1 MHIAHFTNTYHPVIS
16 GVVRSVS
23 TFRQA
28 LSDLG
33 HNVFVFAQNVPNY
46 EDQEPFI
53 FRYPALNLGL
63 PNDFPATIPFSPFID
78 NLFPPLKV
86 EVIHSHH
93 PVLLGQAA
101 ANKAEDYGLPLV
113 FTFHTRYRE
122 YSHYFPLSQDFVQD
136 FVKEAIDSWLKYYIA
151 RCHHIVAPSEST
163 RQILMNQYGVK
174 NRITV
179 IPTGIQL
186 ELFQNLAREGVREEC
201 GWGDDF
207 VLISVGRLAREKN
220 WGTLLEAFKIVS
232 GNYPKVRLVIIGDG
246 PERVDLQD
254 LVVDMN
260 LRGKVELTGKLPF
273 DQIPGYLKAADLFC
287 FASVSETQG
296 LVTIE
301 AMAAGL
307 PVVAVDATG
316 TRDVLEHDKE
326 GFLTEND
333 SQALARAIQ
342 LVLEDKGLFWRY
354 KEAAANKAHSF
365 SIQRL
370 AKQML
375 GVYQQALET
384 QKANLFVEVEGET
397 SGEARKS
404 WRWVSRAAR
413 LGEN

>member
-1 MHIAHFTNTYHPVIS
+1 MHIAQFTNTYYPVIS
-16 GVVRSVS
+16 GVVHSVS
-23 TFRQA
+23 AFRQA

-33 HNVFVFAQNVPNY
+33 HIVFVFAQNAPNY

-63 PNDFPATIPFSPFID
+63 PGDFPATIPFSPFID

-86 EVIHSHH
+86 DVIHSHH
-93 PVLLGQAA
+93 PILLGQAA
-101 ANKAEDYGLPLV
+101 ANKAEEYGLPLV

-136 FVKEAIDSWLKYYIA
+136 FVKDTIDSWLKFYIG
-151 RCHHIVAPSEST
+151 RCQHIVAPSEST
-163 RQILMNQYGVK
+163 RQILMDDYGVK

-186 ELFQNLAREGVREEC
+186 ELYQNLSGGHIREER

-207 VLISVGRLAREKN
+207 VLISVGRLAKEKN
-220 WGTLLEAFKIVS
+220 WGTLLGAFQAVS
-232 GNYPKVRLVIIGDG
+232 GNYPKARLVIIGDG
-246 PERVDLQD
+246 PERAELQD
-254 LVVDMN
+254 LVADMD
-260 LRGKVELTGKLPF
+260 LRGKVEFTGMLAF
-273 DQIPGYLKAADLFC
+273 DQIPAYLKAADLFC

-326 GFLTEND
+326 GLLTEDD
-333 SQALARAIQ
+333 SQALGRAIQ
-342 LVLEDKGLFWRY
+342 LVLEDKELLWRY
-354 KEAAANKAHSF
+354 KGAAANKAKSF
-365 SIQRL
+365 AIQTL
-370 AKQML
+370 AKKLL
-375 GVYQQALET
+375 GVYEQALEA
-384 QKANLFVEVEGET
+384 QKANLFVEVEGEAR
-397 SGEARKS
+397 GEAKKS

-413 LGEN
+413 PGES